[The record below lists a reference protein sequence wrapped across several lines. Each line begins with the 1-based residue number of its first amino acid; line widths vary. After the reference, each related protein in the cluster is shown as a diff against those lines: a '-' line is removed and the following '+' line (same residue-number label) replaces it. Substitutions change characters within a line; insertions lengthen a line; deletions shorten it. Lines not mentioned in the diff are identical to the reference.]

1 MLPTAESGTLTL
13 TDRPRMKGT
22 WPRHM
27 TIYREEEAKTKWL
40 IVADQM
46 GNHLEVLDVN
56 PTNGTLS
63 PRQVVPTQPQ
73 PSFVWFGY

>member
-1 MLPTAESGTLTL
+1 
-13 TDRPRMKGT
+13 MKGT

-27 TIYREEEAKTKWL
+27 TIFRGPEGKVKPQWL

-46 GNHLEVLDVN
+46 GNHLEVLDVS

-63 PRQVVPTQPQ
+63 PRQVISTPPQ
-73 PSFVWFGY
+73 PSFVYFDY